1 MAVRCHRIQD
11 QRLIQ
16 STSRFRPKILMHR
29 HRTAHHRVALVAER
43 SNRKPVRRSATR
55 DTVGSRRTVN
65 QNDLVSRV
73 GQRRGQRVV
82 HILEKHKKT
91 R

>member
-1 MAVRCHRIQD
+1 
-11 QRLIQ
+11 
-16 STSRFRPKILMHR
+16 MHR
-29 HRTAHHRVALVAER
+29 HRTAEDRVALVAER
-43 SNRKPVRRSATR
+43 SSRKPERRSTTR
-55 DTVGSRRTVN
+55 DTVGSRRTVS

-73 GQRRGQRVV
+73 GQRRGHRRSQRVV